1 MQRKLGR
8 NQSCFSDQFEDNRWF
23 DLEIC
28 ELIAPKLGLVEVV
41 LLLPLKNLVFIKWM
55 SNQDKMI
62 NKAQSWFYLAS
73 QM

>member
-1 MQRKLGR
+1 MQRKHDR

-23 DLEIC
+23 GLEIC
-28 ELIAPKLGLVEVV
+28 GLIAPKLGSVEVV

-62 NKAQSWFYLAS
+62 NKAQS
-73 QM
+73 